1 MHRHVFTLSADDI
14 GESIRSYRPEQ
25 CALTFH
31 SISAIT
37 DTNMASGPSAKRDVP
52 SPSASFYDL
61 SDDEE
66 GGYNTIAHASATKGV
81 KLLFS
86 KSKVYVHPTPSAK
99 DNIPGFV
106 ALVQQKSA
114 PLSSDDQRPT
124 SSTSSG
130 SKKKANAASYLLAWV
145 PEASLAQGDL
155 STYVKVDMKDGGSPP
170 KQSYLVPPL
179 PLATTFDQSP
189 VGPYAFSLPL
199 SSVYSINVR
208 PPSLGWWYGSIVV
221 NTKAGSSLP
230 ALFFHD
236 SECESTILQKRK
248 RAKDTF
254 DPFGESGDLFWGGDE
269 VLKWL
274 KRYVTVERSTAEPSI
289 YLIEPSEEDRLGF
302 GQGRKSL
309 EQNRRK
315 SDAASKKPE
324 QQKKPPGSGMD
335 PITKALKETRWR
347 ILEQLSKV
355 TTFTRRT
362 AEDLANNKNLP
373 PQVRHLIQNP
383 EVQTLQDEFDSA
395 KIYLARWAMS
405 IAEQSDRE
413 RKQRIWTAR
422 DVLESEET
430 SVGDFE
436 ILDMEAARMTLSD
449 SKRRPVKMDEWKS
462 FFDSKGKLHVTI
474 DEAKERIFHGGLDP
488 EDGVRKEAWPFL
500 LGVYEWDSTEEQR
513 HKLMSSKRDEYVQLK
528 GAWWDRMVD
537 GDATPEQEE
546 WWKEQ
551 KHRIGKKPTHSP
563 LYFRKLTTPTDLA
576 ARHLEKDVH
585 RTDRHIPLFA
595 GEDIPHPDPTSPFYD
610 PNGPGTNVHME
621 QLKDMLLTYL
631 EYDTP
636 PTSSTQE
643 SSSSSKPQQ
652 KRYQTTNPQPQ
663 NLGYVQG
670 MSDLLSPLYAVF
682 QDDALAF
689 WCFTSFMRRMSRNFV
704 RSQMGMRSQ
713 LNTLDQLVQLL
724 DPKLYVHLQSAD
736 STNFFFFFRMLL
748 VWYKREFEWSDTLR
762 LWESLWTDFYSSQFH
777 LFIAMA
783 ILEKHRDV
791 IMDHLKHFDE
801 VLKYIN
807 ELSNTMDLQ
816 ETLWRAE
823 GLFKRFEKTV
833 EAIDRKDAF
842 PAPNPGDGELR
853 KRKPGAAE
861 DGKNAAAQNTGAVVT
876 GSAATGP
883 SVLRTQNQN
892 QNQNQNPR
900 PGSRGQA
907 QQQQQAQVTGK
918 EAEKVKEK
926 VVTPELRL
934 LLSRKIVTLEGED
947 SPGTGASGLK
957 D

>member
-1 MHRHVFTLSADDI
+1 MT
-14 GESIRSYRPEQ
+14 
-25 CALTFH
+25 
-31 SISAIT
+31 
-37 DTNMASGPSAKRDVP
+37 SGPSGRRDAP

-66 GGYNTIAHASATKGV
+66 GGYNTITHASTTKGV

-86 KSKVYVHPTPSAK
+86 KSKVYVHPTPSTK
-99 DNIPGFV
+99 DNIPGFI

-124 SSTSSG
+124 SSASSA
-130 SKKKANAASYLLAWV
+130 SKKKANASSYLLAWV
-145 PEASLAQGDL
+145 PEASLAQDDL
-155 STYVKVDMKDGGSPP
+155 STYVKVDMKDSQSPP

-199 SSVYSINVR
+199 SSIYSIHVR
-208 PPSLGWWYGSIVV
+208 PPSLGWWYGSIVI
-221 NTKAGSSLP
+221 NTRAGSSLP

-236 SECESTILQKRK
+236 SECESTILQKKK
-248 RAKDTF
+248 RAKESF
-254 DPFGESGDLFWGGDE
+254 DPFGESGELFWGGDE

-274 KRYVTVERSTAEPSI
+274 KRYVTVERTTAEPSI
-289 YLIEPSEEDRLGF
+289 YLIDPSEEDRLGF

-309 EQNRRK
+309 EQARRK
-315 SDAASKKPE
+315 SDVAAKKPGD
-324 QQKKPPGSGMD
+324 QQKKAPGPGMD
-335 PITKALKETRWR
+335 PFTKALKETRWK

-373 PQVRHLIQNP
+373 PQVRRLIQNP

-395 KIYLARWAMS
+395 KLYLARWAMS

-413 RKQRIWTAR
+413 RRQRIWTAR

-436 ILDMEAARMTLSD
+436 ILDMEAARMTLRD
-449 SKRRPVKMDEWKS
+449 SKRRPVDMSEWKS
-462 FFDSKGKLHVTI
+462 FFDVKGKLQVTV
-474 DEAKERIFHGGLDP
+474 DEVKERVFHGGLDP

-500 LGVYEWDSTEEQR
+500 LGVYEWDSTEDQR
-513 HKLMSSKRDEYVQLK
+513 RALMNKKRDEYIQLK
-528 GAWWDRMVD
+528 GAWWDRMID
-537 GDATPEQEE
+537 GNATPEQEE

-551 KHRIGKKPTHSP
+551 KVRI
-563 LYFRKLTTPTDLA
+563 
-576 ARHLEKDVH
+576 EKDVH

-595 GEDIPHPDPTSPFYD
+595 GEDIPHPDPTSPFYT

-636 PTSSTQE
+636 PSAAASPSTY
-643 SSSSSKPQQ
+643 K
-652 KRYQTTNPQPQ
+652 TTNPSPQ

-689 WCFTSFMRRMSRNFV
+689 TAFCHFMSRMSRNFA
-704 RSQMGMRSQ
+704 RSQLGMRAQ

-724 DPKLYVHLQSAD
+724 DPKLYMHLQSAD

-777 LFIAMA
+777 LFIAVA

-791 IMDHLKHFDE
+791 IIDHLKHFDE

-807 ELSNTMDLQ
+807 ELSGTMNLQ
-816 ETLWRAE
+816 EMLVRAE
-823 GLFKRFEKTV
+823 ALFKRFEKTV
-833 EAIDRKDAF
+833 EAIDRKETF
-842 PAPNPGDGELR
+842 PMPSGAGGELR
-853 KRKPGAAE
+853 QRKPDAGDSKDTDVGGAP
-861 DGKNAAAQNTGAVVT
+861 NIGAVVT
-876 GSAATGP
+876 GSAVTGP
-883 SVLRTQNQN
+883 SVLRTQHQN
-892 QNQNQNPR
+892 QVKDPNSGPS
-900 PGSRGQA
+900 SRGQNPS
-907 QQQQQAQVTGK
+907 QAQVKGK
-918 EAEKVKEK
+918 EAEKAKEK
-926 VVTPELRL
+926 VITPELRL
-934 LLSRKIVTLEGED
+934 LLSRKIITLDGED
-947 SPGTGASGLK
+947 APATRASGLK